1 MGVGE
6 QEGRARRGPS
16 EAEPTLGLC
25 SQPRGS
31 RLAFNRETSQKKVLE
46 GLPGGHVVKNRP
58 CNTGLIPG
66 PGRSHV
72 PWGNEAVVHYY

>member
-31 RLAFNRETSQKKVLE
+31 RLAFNRETSQKKYWRACLVVLWLRI
-46 GLPGGHVVKNRP
+46 GLATQGTPV
-58 CNTGLIPG
+58 
-66 PGRSHV
+66 
-72 PWGNEAVVHYY
+72 